1 MSSVSTQAP
10 SIHKPPA
17 AYSVLEEWLNSASHG
32 VAALL
37 SCVGM
42 VVLIVEASL
51 LADPWKIV
59 SVSIYGAS
67 LLLMYLAS
75 TAYHAVSDVAIK
87 RRLKVV
93 DHCAIFLLI
102 AGTYTPFL
110 LVNLRAAGGWWL
122 FGVIW
127 ALAAFGIAKQLL
139 FGQRF
144 KALEVGTY
152 LLMGWL
158 IVFASA
164 SLGDHVSAQA
174 IWLLVAGGV
183 VYTTGVAF
191 YLIKRIP
198 YNHAIWHLFVF
209 GGSVCHFF
217 AIYYGSLK
225 FGLG

>member
-1 MSSVSTQAP
+1 MTSVSTQTP
-10 SIHKPPA
+10 TLDTPGA
-17 AYSVLEEWLNSASHG
+17 AYSALEEWLNSASHG

-75 TAYHAVSDVAIK
+75 TAYHAVSDAIIK

-110 LVNLRAAGGWWL
+110 LVNLRANGGWWL

-174 IWLLVAGGV
+174 IWLLVAGGI
-183 VYTTGVAF
+183 VYTSGVAF

-225 FGLG
+225 FGLS